1 MNRCQSQKFET
12 NIFFRLTSS
21 VLLRLT
27 VRQNLVFRGW
37 NYSKLFN
44 NHGKVAKTRKEL
56 LKHYFWLHSGPSLS
70 VKKKWK
76 KKQFIKI
83 LDFYFVVL
91 NLCPDI
97 VRSNSSKINIVS
109 LIVFYSFCFVRC
121 SSELVSRFQSHILGR
136 GLLVILIDCMIFLSP
151 LLDCMKFLLPLL
163 DVERIPISTVSFL
176 AQLDFR
182 FFSNRMCSF
191 DFKSKWL

>member
-1 MNRCQSQKFET
+1 M
-12 NIFFRLTSS
+12 
-21 VLLRLT
+21 
-27 VRQNLVFRGW
+27 
-37 NYSKLFN
+37 
-44 NHGKVAKTRKEL
+44 
-56 LKHYFWLHSGPSLS
+56 
-70 VKKKWK
+70 
-76 KKQFIKI
+76 
-83 LDFYFVVL
+83 VL

-163 DVERIPISTVSFL
+163 DVERMPISTVSFL

-191 DFKSKWL
+191 DLNLNGFKSRVNRHFLSLGVL